1 MVEEPKRCDDCGEEL
16 GSLWFV
22 FEESEG
28 VFFLDEKVADGVHR
42 GRCNKLTKKGEVNG
56 ETDEME

>member
-22 FEESEG
+22 FQ
-28 VFFLDEKVADGVHR
+28 EKE
-42 GRCNKLTKKGEVNG
+42 GEVDG